1 MVLIEPAARGGP
13 MGVIYCLFSSEDGVP
28 RYIGQTRGDASRR
41 HKQHLATA
49 LDKDE
54 KGAICDWIREA
65 LRREQSIKIYVIQE
79 DINPKDLDMF
89 EGYWIEQFPNLL
101 NNGAPN
107 RRKPTVTAQKI
118 IEALQSGLR
127 KKRRKP
133 K

>member
-1 MVLIEPAARGGP
+1 
-13 MGVIYCLFSSEDGVP
+13 MGFIYCLFSTEDGVP
-28 RYIGQTRGDASRR
+28 RYIGQTRGDVSRR
-41 HKQHLATA
+41 HKHHLAAA

-54 KGAICDWIREA
+54 KGAVCDWIRNV
-65 LRREQSIKIYVIQE
+65 LRRERSIGIRVIQE

-89 EGYWIEQFPNLL
+89 ERYWIEQFPNLL

-118 IEALQSGLR
+118 IEALQSGLS